1 MAVSSTS
8 VLKLTRILR
17 IPSSLFFKTQYLNN
31 LQACLLSAEKKIKSA
46 TTSSSSAV
54 SDVKTNGSI
63 LGPEVRES
71 YDWGAGCVTNV
82 DVDNIDFDLIHR
94 SNSLTSSHGASS
106 PTSIMGKN
114 HEICR
119 SSPTAEITLS
129 TSKLRTVSERNVLKL
144 VDTNL
149 DGAVSNSSVM
159 TVSPRRRQTV
169 ITDDDCIRLKRK
181 IGSDGG
187 SDDSNVASLIPTA
200 CAPPTSAITNQTAV
214 SDKDSAQ
221 VSRSSSPPKFQPQ
234 ASSTEG
240 EIIGWDRS
248 IEELECGQKDE
259 YISSRRR
266 RRLNLIVPNPRK
278 PRTAD
283 YMCSMCNE
291 MYQVV
296 VGDNPWWAVYLQQC
310 PLCKQQ
316 QVPRIDINSAS
327 NAIELDPNVMA
338 LYGEGVEDSGDD
350 ECEGGSEDEEDA
362 EKDEDDEAVAAAA
375 AEADQDDLRSDVHPF
390 DGEGLLAAEEASK
403 LLVLM
408 CHARSCTGIHAS
420 PKHAEICKVWQSTVS
435 DIPASHRDLTHSP
448 THTPI
453 FDFLAEHEV
462 SDATH
467 QRLQRHRRAWQGL
480 SVPLVP
486 AVQEDVK
493 AFDPLL

>member
-1 MAVSSTS
+1 
-8 VLKLTRILR
+8 LT
-17 IPSSLFFKTQYLNN
+17 N
-31 LQACLLSAEKKIKSA
+31 A
-46 TTSSSSAV
+46 
-54 SDVKTNGSI
+54 
-63 LGPEVRES
+63 
-71 YDWGAGCVTNV
+71 

-106 PTSIMGKN
+106 PTSIMGKE

-129 TSKLRTVSERNVLKL
+129 SSKLRTGPDRNVLKL
-144 VDTNL
+144 TDTNL
-149 DGAVSNSSVM
+149 DGAGSDSSVP
-159 TVSPRRRQTV
+159 TVSPRQRETV
-169 ITDDDCIRLKRK
+169 STDDDCVRVKRK
-181 IGSDGG
+181 MGSDGG
-187 SDDSNVASLIPTA
+187 SDDSSISSLIPTA
-200 CAPPTSAITNQTAV
+200 CAPPAGAITSQTVV
-214 SDKDSAQ
+214 SDQESAQ
-221 VSRSSSPPKFQPQ
+221 VSRSISPLKLLPQ
-234 ASSTEG
+234 QSTAEG
-240 EIIGWDRS
+240 ETNGWDRS

-296 VGDNPWWAVYLQQC
+296 VGDNPWWAVYSQQC

-338 LYGEGVEDSGDD
+338 LYGEGVEDSGDE

-362 EKDEDDEAVAAAA
+362 EKDEDDEAAAAAA

-408 CHARSCTGIHAS
+408 CHARSCTGLHAS
-420 PKHAEICKVWQSTVS
+420 PKHAEICKVRKSSARDVT
-435 DIPASHRDLTHSP
+435 ASHLQFDSLTHTLPKS
-448 THTPI
+448 
-453 FDFLAEHEV
+453 
-462 SDATH
+462 
-467 QRLQRHRRAWQGL
+467 
-480 SVPLVP
+480 
-486 AVQEDVK
+486 
-493 AFDPLL
+493 